1 MEWLACGAGQVRYS
15 ARDYARRQGLSRNT
29 VLADLHRLQALGAL
43 SLLVESSVALT
54 LYGLHGLY
62 PDGSVASA
70 DDGGG
75 CGDHHIEAEE
85 CPAHALR
92 HPGSTHEP
100 PGSPFEPPPGSLFRD
115 NEVGRSTTSPLAG
128 EVSAGDPGANAQGP
142 GDASTTDEPPTQL
155 VHGQTTIGQKP
166 GGFRGGGGFLSAQCP
181 PH

>member
-1 MEWLACGAGQVRYS
+1 MIRAI
-15 ARDYARRQGLSRNT
+15 ARKSIKLSINGSET
-29 VLADLHRLQALGAL
+29 GCFL
-43 SLLVESSVALT
+43 SNIFILM
-54 LYGLHGLY
+54 
-62 PDGSVASA
+62 
-70 DDGGG
+70 
-75 CGDHHIEAEE
+75 
-85 CPAHALR
+85 
-92 HPGSTHEP
+92 
-100 PGSPFEPPPGSLFRD
+100 FRD

>member
-1 MEWLACGAGQVRYS
+1 LLTNLLMIGMSRSNRAKGSDEEQV
-15 ARDYARRQGLSRNT
+15 
-29 VLADLHRLQALGAL
+29 
-43 SLLVESSVALT
+43 
-54 LYGLHGLY
+54 
-62 PDGSVASA
+62 
-70 DDGGG
+70 
-75 CGDHHIEAEE
+75 
-85 CPAHALR
+85 
-92 HPGSTHEP
+92 
-100 PGSPFEPPPGSLFRD
+100 FRD

>member
-1 MEWLACGAGQVRYS
+1 VRLAF
-15 ARDYARRQGLSRNT
+15 
-29 VLADLHRLQALGAL
+29 GAL
-43 SLLVESSVALT
+43 FIKLRLGLNDEETVEQM
-54 LYGLHGLY
+54 
-62 PDGSVASA
+62 
-70 DDGGG
+70 
-75 CGDHHIEAEE
+75 
-85 CPAHALR
+85 
-92 HPGSTHEP
+92 
-100 PGSPFEPPPGSLFRD
+100 FRD

>member
-1 MEWLACGAGQVRYS
+1 MITLSHLVERYQPELERLHGQQLLPSHRQ
-15 ARDYARRQGLSRNT
+15 ALRAMRRCRRQ
-29 VLADLHRLQALGAL
+29 A
-43 SLLVESSVALT
+43 SV
-54 LYGLHGLY
+54 
-62 PDGSVASA
+62 
-70 DDGGG
+70 
-75 CGDHHIEAEE
+75 
-85 CPAHALR
+85 
-92 HPGSTHEP
+92 
-100 PGSPFEPPPGSLFRD
+100 FRD